1 MFSKSTS
8 RANTRTILQ
17 LRASRSS
24 LVWLRRSQRYDRH
37 LSRKA
42 GSGGSTS
49 SSWLPPPQPSSAG
62 GSGHGG
68 EEIYLHVG
76 PGGECWM
83 GDSIFAAK
91 HLQPGYVKSILLPTT
106 TGLRDS
112 ADGSSSLAE
121 QIVERVDRDAKLGQR
136 IYDEER
142 IPISLLHP
150 IIMEEEEE
158 EQ

>member
-1 MFSKSTS
+1 
-8 RANTRTILQ
+8 
-17 LRASRSS
+17 
-24 LVWLRRSQRYDRH
+24 
-37 LSRKA
+37 
-42 GSGGSTS
+42 
-49 SSWLPPPQPSSAG
+49 
-62 GSGHGG
+62 
-68 EEIYLHVG
+68 
-76 PGGECWM
+76 M